1 MGCYSLNNCIIS
13 AFHKFFYTL
22 ADWVQP
28 IKEAQ
33 LEPPVRDMVK
43 AIGWGMIADD
53 LPGNVDNLREVDVPV
68 LSDDVAEAVYG
79 GLDFET
85 KVICASLQNEIHIC

>member
-1 MGCYSLNNCIIS
+1 MALFQPSINSYSTI
-13 AFHKFFYTL
+13 T
-22 ADWVQP
+22 DWVQP

-68 LSDDVAEAVYG
+68 LSDTVAEAVYG

-85 KVICASLQNEIHIC
+85 KVTANS

>member
-85 KVICASLQNEIHIC
+85 KVHKAHIKQTC

>member
-1 MGCYSLNNCIIS
+1 
-13 AFHKFFYTL
+13 
-22 ADWVQP
+22 
-28 IKEAQ
+28 
-33 LEPPVRDMVK
+33 
-43 AIGWGMIADD
+43 MIADD

>member
-1 MGCYSLNNCIIS
+1 MHYFIFPEI
-13 AFHKFFYTL
+13 FTL

-85 KVICASLQNEIHIC
+85 KVNCASLQNEIHIC